1 MLFCSY
7 HVDGRN
13 GRGYAL
19 QDAARVGISGV
30 GCRRQSTRAGV
41 LGVPDAGVGMLVGG
55 CFDVVLPVKR
65 VSDSKGT
72 GDEDPGCC
80 FSPAILMERRC
91 ASQSPAGLGHIS
103 GIRSQG
109 QPTRCRVLDDPDA
122 GVGTLV
128 GVCHIVFL
136 SVVSLP
142 SALSRRSL

>member
-13 GRGYAL
+13 GRSYAL

-80 FSPAILMERRC
+80 FSPAISMERRC
-91 ASQSPAGLGHIS
+91 ASQSP
-103 GIRSQG
+103 
-109 QPTRCRVLDDPDA
+109 V
-122 GVGTLV
+122 GVGTYL
-128 GVCHIVFL
+128 GDQI
-136 SVVSLP
+136 SGSID
-142 SALSRRSL
+142 AM